1 MTGKTSRKSCLNA
14 EPHENDIRNPLLHYL
29 GCIEI
34 GEREEFLIGNSNIW
48 EKEFKHQL
56 SLQDVESP
64 SREEDAQNKVQ
75 KMKDSWRSTI
85 ENEMGRIAFLRH
97 TLSKDEHDG
106 QLVNEVNKSYNAW
119 RKSGGYPTRL
129 GETTEREEVYTPE
142 KDISVPVIHFK
153 DYNGFT
159 DRADKNLRGTFPNQK
174 TTIAEFLKKDIP
186 RLEANRMRYFHIPS
200 NNMIWAEEAI
210 AKYYGD
216 AKPDFTAIERQ
227 LGRPQKNST
236 YMILQERYWRGQ
248 LHGDPD
254 SPPHARYMSPM
265 CEAVSASNKSTS
277 ERNNIVLFTPY
288 LHWETSIKQQ
298 QFADEI
304 DRIVLQAARDKREEE
319 NKAKETRQ
327 GKRQKSSTVAREP
340 FPKIATPEKPI
351 EGIDDVYHEHRRVHN
366 LPSRLRNGRTQCTN
380 ALGRYLLAAAHL
392 YEGMTTY
399 RDKMLLRKY
408 LPEDPPIHPR
418 RTLDQ
423 AFYWTL
429 NSTKKRDKDQVIY
442 RSTTVTHD
450 NLHRYDHKQKE
461 WPDHKGL
468 ENRDCET
475 CRSNMKKLSRVVM
488 VDQLWMWI
496 LDGQT
501 LITCFPKRYGAN
513 KQDYSGVHKSIRT
526 SLENLDSNQPRTV
539 FELALIVL
547 DECTKTFFDRAKLR
561 DRQPQV
567 IDEFSKA
574 IGNIMHKQTMAF
586 TRLWRW
592 TDEARKI
599 FRSKGYTDTSGL
611 HIPLL
616 DINPEGKLEREI
628 EDIIEEL
635 DIMLHITNI
644 HKDIVQTFVRQAEQI
659 LCPNEPSKQPTRH
672 PEETA
677 KSQEKQEDYRSF
689 KLRAQECQERV
700 NGYVKDLESLRRS
713 AKNAADDVLH
723 LLTMKQQQASVV
735 QAWQAVKQ
743 SDETIKQGRS
753 IMVFTLATI
762 VFLPLSFLT
771 SVFGMNN
778 QEFGNNNWSLKQQLL
793 YIFTISAGVVFISLL
808 FAFSAWTRAWAWAFY
823 SRISIGFVT
832 NTGIFA
838 FFLGRKHSDQ
848 IFLETGVKV
857 DGMKMGV
864 RKEVLA
870 KKQRRREE
878 CDMQGLQMGMGTGT
892 PSTAS
897 SESTRLAG
905 SLRGLRREFIDW
917 RRRKPD
923 VGNGMVGEIGV

>member
-1 MTGKTSRKSCLNA
+1 MTRKSSRKTCLNA

-34 GEREEFLIGNSNIW
+34 REREKFLSGDSDIW
-48 EKEFKHQL
+48 EEELNHQL
-56 SLQDVESP
+56 SLQNVKNLRREQDAKSKVE
-64 SREEDAQNKVQ
+64 KT
-75 KMKDSWRSTI
+75 KDNWRSTI
-85 ENEMGRIAFLRH
+85 DNEMRRISFLRH
-97 TLSKDEHDG
+97 TLSREEHDG
-106 QLVNEVNKSYNAW
+106 QLVNEVSKSYKAW
-119 RKSGGYPTRL
+119 QESVSYRTQL
-129 GETTEREEVYTPE
+129 GERQQSTRMRLDEFEEVYVPE

-159 DRADKNLRGTFPNQK
+159 DRDDEHLRGTFPNQK
-174 TTIAEFLKKDIP
+174 TTMAEFLKKKIP
-186 RLEANRMRYFHIPS
+186 KLDANRMRYFHIPS
-200 NNMIWAEEAI
+200 NNMIWAENGTGVDN
-210 AKYYGD
+210 Y
-216 AKPDFTAIERQ
+216 TAM
-227 LGRPQKNST
+227 P
-236 YMILQERYWRGQ
+236 
-248 LHGDPD
+248 
-254 SPPHARYMSPM
+254 ARHPTQDNYMSPT
-265 CEAVSASNKSTS
+265 CEAVSSSDKSIS
-277 ERNNIVLFTPY
+277 ERNNIVLFMPY
-288 LHWETSIKQQ
+288 LHWETSIRRQ
-298 QFADEI
+298 QFAEEI
-304 DRIVLQAARDKREEE
+304 DRIALQAAADRRDEED
-319 NKAKETRQ
+319 KEKER
-327 GKRQKSSTVAREP
+327 RQKNRIGSSAVARRP
-340 FPKIATPEKPI
+340 STKIVTPEKPT
-351 EGIDDVYHEHRRVHN
+351 EGIEDVYQEHRRAHN
-366 LPSRLRNGRTQCTN
+366 LPTRLRSGGMQCTN

-399 RDKMLLRKY
+399 RDRKLLRKY
-408 LPEDPPIHPR
+408 LPGDPPIHPR

-429 NSTKKRDKDQVIY
+429 NSTKKRDRDQVVY
-442 RSTTVTHD
+442 RGTTVTHD
-450 NLHRYDHKQKE
+450 NLHRYDHRRHQ

-475 CRSNMKKLSRVVM
+475 CRNNIKKLSRVVM

-526 SLENLDSNQPRTV
+526 TLENLDSNQPRTV

-611 HIPLL
+611 HVPLL

-659 LCPNEPSKQPTRH
+659 LSPNESSKQPNRDPKEASKS
-672 PEETA
+672 PER
-677 KSQEKQEDYRSF
+677 QEDYLSF

-700 NGYVKDLESLRRS
+700 NCYVKDLESLRKS
-713 AKNAADDVLH
+713 AKNTADDVLH

-735 QAWQAVKQ
+735 QAWQAVRQ
-743 SDETIKQGRS
+743 SDQTIKQGRS

-778 QEFGNNNWSLKQQLL
+778 QEFGNDNWSLKQQLL

-808 FAFSAWTRAWAWAFY
+808 FAFSAWTRAWVWSFY
-823 SRISIGFVT
+823 SRVSTWFVT
-832 NTGIFA
+832 KTGIFA

-848 IFLETGVKV
+848 IFRETGAKV
-857 DGMKMGV
+857 EGMKMGV

-878 CDMQGLQMGMGTGT
+878 SEMQLENGTRT

-897 SESTRLAG
+897 SESTGLVG
-905 SLRGLRREFIDW
+905 SLREFSRELIDW
-917 RRRKPD
+917 GRRKPD
-923 VGNGMVGEIGV
+923 TGNETIGEIGV